1 MDGATNSATFEG
13 EIEAFVRSECIGF
26 QRGPDGLIPVV
37 QSLVQPKRGPLTTVY
52 EIQARDGLGR
62 KLLRYRP
69 RIDIIA
75 PQRRPVWNDE

>member
-1 MDGATNSATFEG
+1 MDGATNPAIFEG

-26 QRGPDGLIPVV
+26 QRGPDGLIAVV
-37 QSLVQPKRGPLTTVY
+37 ESLVQPKRGPLTRVY
-52 EIQARDGLGR
+52 QIQTSDEHGR

-75 PQRRPVWNDE
+75 PQRCPLWNE